1 MDLLE
6 LEPSIVWTFFEQISK
21 IPRQS
26 KNEEKIRN
34 WVKNWAET
42 NSILWKED
50 ETGNILLTGK
60 ATEGFEYTPG
70 VILQAHLDMVAQK
83 TPESSH
89 DFEKDPIPIQIIDDY
104 VTSDGTTLGADNG
117 IGLAITLA
125 TLIDDSFKHGPIEV
139 LLTVDEETGLTGA
152 FALKKGFFSYKYL
165 LNLDSGDEGEITIS
179 AAGGG
184 DTKLKLTITQEK
196 KPNYL
201 CYRLKIAGLHGGHSG
216 VDIDK
221 PRLNAI
227 KLLCEALINIRG
239 DSDLFLCNISG
250 GNAHNAIPRDG
261 IVEFLIPEA
270 NKNESMNRFK
280 EWTQVVD
287 RYKLDEP
294 NIFVELI
301 EIIPKNGIIQT
312 NHLLSLVLEIPHGP
326 IVMSKEIPNLVE
338 ASNNLATINMK
349 EDHIYINCSTRS
361 SVMDSLDQVRN
372 ELKNLGEKYSAEVIQ
387 DSAYQGWQSSLNS
400 PFLKLVQEKYSQEY
414 ESEVKLKAIHAGLE
428 CGLFAGLDPEL
439 QIVSI
444 GPEIKDAHSTQERVY
459 ISSVSLIWRIVKSV
473 LSNVD
478 QMN

>member
-1 MDLLE
+1 MELKE
-6 LEPSIVWTFFEQISK
+6 LEPSIVWTIFDKISK

-26 KNEEKIRN
+26 KKEDKIRD
-34 WVKNWAET
+34 WVKRWADT

-50 ETGNILLTGK
+50 ETGNVLLIGN

-70 VILQAHLDMVAQK
+70 VILQAHFDMVAQK
-83 TPESSH
+83 IPESNH
-89 DFEKDPIPIQIIDDY
+89 DFEKDPIPIQIIDEY

-117 IGLAITLA
+117 IGLAIALA

-152 FALKKGFFSYKYL
+152 FALKKGFFSHKFL
-165 LNLDSGDEGEITIS
+165 LNLDSDDEGEITIS

-184 DTKLKLTITQEK
+184 DTKFRLTITQEK

-227 KLLCEALINIRG
+227 KLLGEALINIRG
-239 DSDLFLCNISG
+239 DSDLFVCNISG

-261 IVEFLIPEA
+261 IVEFLIPEV
-270 NKNESMNRFK
+270 NRNESMNRFK
-280 EWTQVVD
+280 EWKQVVN
-287 RYKLDEP
+287 RYKVDEP
-294 NIFVELI
+294 NISVELI
-301 EIIPKNGIIQT
+301 EILPKDGIIQT
-312 NHLLSLVLEIPHGP
+312 NHLLSLIIEIPHGP

-338 ASNNLATINMK
+338 TSNNLATINMK
-349 EDHIYINCSTRS
+349 EDHIFINCSTRS
-361 SVMDSLDQVRN
+361 SVMGSLDQVRN
-372 ELKNLGEKYSAEVIQ
+372 ELKNLGEKYSTEVIQ
-387 DSAYQGWQSSLNS
+387 DSAYPGWQSSLNS

-414 ESEVKLKAIHAGLE
+414 ENEVKLKAIHAGLE

-444 GPEIKDAHSTQERVY
+444 GSEIKDAHSPQERVY

-473 LSNVD
+473 LSSMD
-478 QMN
+478 QLK